1 MNFFLF
7 YLGIF
12 LLAVWA
18 VWFLLKRPRKAQ
30 KRIYSTQNAN
40 KPDADTLDKES
51 NEDSQGDGLMS
62 EGDIFFPPEDPDSED
77 D

>member
-12 LLAVWA
+12 LLAVWT

-30 KRIYSTQNAN
+30 KRIYSTPNAN
-40 KPDADTLDKES
+40 KHEADTLAKES
-51 NEDSQGDGLMS
+51 NEDSEGDGLMS
-62 EGDIFFPPEDPDSED
+62 EGDIMFPPEDDSED

>member
-7 YLGIF
+7 YLGIL

-30 KRIYSTQNAN
+30 KRIYSTPIPS
-40 KPDADTLDKES
+40 KPDAGTLDRES
-51 NEDSQGDGLMS
+51 NEDSEGDGLMS
-62 EGDIFFPPEDPDSED
+62 EGDIMFPPEDDSED